1 MHSLYN
7 MIVIFPTYLVF
18 LELACRMRVKGI
30 RVYYSLLCFSFTHL
44 ILRCPCSSLCV
55 LYIVHILYYY
65 TQNMFCILTRVFQ
78 FHVFIS
84 TTLLLY
90 IQDIYVLHII
100 QVVFNV
106 FSIIMCITDS
116 VLLKQHSCI
125 YYYIR
130 PIYTQKRILLL
141 MLRVVFQYDYV
152 FSVLYIHNKRI
163 PDLRYSIYM
172 LLS

>member
-1 MHSLYN
+1 MFSRHVAFKRFAVRKLKLTQCYLANWKYDHSLIYYLSAESAMHSLYN

-55 LYIVHILYYY
+55 LYIVHIYYIIHKI
-65 TQNMFCILTRVFQ
+65 MFCILTRVFQ

-90 IQDIYVLHII
+90 IRDIYVLHII

-116 VLLKQHSCI
+116 VLLK
-125 YYYIR
+125 
-130 PIYTQKRILLL
+130 
-141 MLRVVFQYDYV
+141 
-152 FSVLYIHNKRI
+152 
-163 PDLRYSIYM
+163 
-172 LLS
+172 